1 MGLSVGRAVGWVG
14 RVEKAQTTTYGAPVG
29 VTVFRFN
36 SVRYRGG
43 SEGGTQGPFAR
54 NLSAEFVEIV
64 VSDNADHVKRPQFI
78 FLS

>member
-43 SEGGTQGPFAR
+43 VRGGHRDRSPAICRR
-54 NLSAEFVEIV
+54 NSSRSSCPIT
-64 VSDNADHVKRPQFI
+64 PTT
-78 FLS
+78 